1 MIVKGLTLFL
11 AFLCYFANL
20 SWSFALYRGV
30 SGRIQQQQPLRR
42 SFILDFMSA
51 VTDAPLQMIN
61 NVSIATGTEIKFRIK
76 EAKLQDLA
84 SIVSLRVNVFFPE
97 VSKSLCVN
105 NIFNVLFRTAAKRS
119 IINYLAEDP

>member
-1 MIVKGLTLFL
+1 MIVKCL
-11 AFLCYFANL
+11 APFVALLCYFADL

-30 SGRIQQQQPLRR
+30 SRRNQQQQPLHR

-76 EAKLQDLA
+76 EAKLHDLA

-97 VSKSLCVN
+97 VSKFFCVY
-105 NIFNVLFRTAAKRS
+105 NIVHKFV
-119 IINYLAEDP
+119 

>member
-1 MIVKGLTLFL
+1 MIAKCLALFVVL
-11 AFLCYFANL
+11 LSYFANL

-30 SGRIQQQQPLRR
+30 SGRNQQQQPMRR

-61 NVSIATGTEIKFRIK
+61 NVSIATGTEIKYRIK

-97 VSKSLCVN
+97 VSES
-105 NIFNVLFRTAAKRS
+105 FRFYHTSHDIIQTVAKR
-119 IINYLAEDP
+119 IKL